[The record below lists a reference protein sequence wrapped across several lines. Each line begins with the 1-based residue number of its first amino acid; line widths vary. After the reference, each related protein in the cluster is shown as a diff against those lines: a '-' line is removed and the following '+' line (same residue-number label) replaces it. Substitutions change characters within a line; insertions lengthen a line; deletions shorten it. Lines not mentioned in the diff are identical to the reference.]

1 MLYVRSVSGRS
12 KNCYLTCI
20 CPCWRQQLCLLA
32 SLSSSSLPRYPH
44 RTPKHNPS
52 QVPRS
57 ELQINSHF
65 TTCINAPCC
74 KKWNITVHFMT
85 DRLYVLRTQ
94 QKLSQLNRTRRDD
107 FFSYLGEV
115 LWSTD
120 TCWHPLH
127 RVQITGRRTC
137 SFQCSLLNSRTSSR
151 LQTRCQTYHIR
162 VSRSSGRPQTSP
174 RQPIPHSC
182 YGCPSLGM
190 TKILFKI
197 RGSA

>member
-1 MLYVRSVSGRS
+1 M
-12 KNCYLTCI
+12 
-20 CPCWRQQLCLLA
+20 
-32 SLSSSSLPRYPH
+32 PR
-44 RTPKHNPS
+44 
-52 QVPRS
+52 VV
-57 ELQINSHF
+57 
-65 TTCINAPCC
+65 

-107 FFSYLGEV
+107 YFSYLGEV

-137 SFQCSLLNSRTSSR
+137 SFQCSLLNSRTSSGLETR
-151 LQTRCQTYHIR
+151 WQTDHIR

-197 RGSA
+197 RGSAWCGWQTKSNRLFLLLMLTFHRWRLKELRKIFRNLHDVDLLIRTTTNGSVSRRRYN